1 MKILVIPGLTMPN
14 VDESLLDRI
23 REAGGPGAE
32 VVLAD
37 SFGEALEAAGDVDV
51 ILGVIN
57 PQLFG
62 RAHRLKWVH
71 ATTAGADAYLF
82 DAMRNSG
89 VALSG
94 DKGLVGSH
102 LADHTFA
109 LLLALTRRVA
119 RAILDAPNS
128 WEHRVE
134 YRREEFELEGLTMG
148 IVGFGGTGKA
158 IARRAAAFGMRCIAV
173 DVEDVPP
180 TAEVPEVWGVDRLDE
195 LLRAADVVASGLPL
209 APETRGLFGDHAFAL
224 MKPTAILVNVTRGEV
239 VDGDALVRALRSG
252 AIASRRGGRRRCAR
266 AGAALGRDR
275 RRGARRCAAGTAAA
289 RTPAVDHPE
298 RGDDAA
304 HGGRQPAP
312 RGAQH
317 GPLLPEPRALPRRR
331 TARGSDRQDQGLLTP
346 RTARDPRWP
355 DSRRAAR
362 TMTRRRLDMNFTG
375 MTRSRRSSA
384 TTSFVHDVSVIRTLW
399 SLGTP
404 EGHRSRRT
412 RRVGAPIHIDPLIR
426 TLDRYTLVELSAGAG
441 TIAFAS

>member
-252 AIASRRGGRRRCAR
+252 AIAGAGLDVAPQEPLPPEHPLWTTPNVVMTPHTAGASQLRVGRNMDRFCRNLAHFR
-266 AGAALGRDR
+266 AGEPLE
-275 RRGARRCAAGTAAA
+275 GA
-289 RTPAVDHPE
+289 
-298 RGDDAA
+298 
-304 HGGRQPAP
+304 
-312 RGAQH
+312 
-317 GPLLPEPRALPRRR
+317 
-331 TARGSDRQDQGLLTP
+331 
-346 RTARDPRWP
+346 
-355 DSRRAAR
+355 
-362 TMTRRRLDMNFTG
+362 
-375 MTRSRRSSA
+375 
-384 TTSFVHDVSVIRTLW
+384 
-399 SLGTP
+399 
-404 EGHRSRRT
+404 
-412 RRVGAPIHIDPLIR
+412 IDKIKG
-426 TLDRYTLVELSAGAG
+426 Y
-441 TIAFAS
+441 